1 MGGMDIHVCS
11 GGARI
16 QKRSFLAHHIRVNNE
31 KNEGVKKAPQ
41 AHGGG
46 PLWSFRKYDP
56 LVIRFH
62 PLVKYEINVQ
72 RWPFRGGLC
81 YLNFGLYHK
90 NESEIINNRYR
101 HYCFSCTQKAK
112 TTKATQTHAQNHAA
126 KSNAA
131 KRNRNSTPQNQN
143 LSVVTTNQQRP

>member
-1 MGGMDIHVCS
+1 MYFLYY
-11 GGARI
+11 I
-16 QKRSFLAHHIRVNNE
+16 QTETILNIRVRVNNE

-81 YLNFGLYHK
+81 YLNFRTL
-90 NESEIINNRYR
+90 S
-101 HYCFSCTQKAK
+101 QK
-112 TTKATQTHAQNHAA
+112 
-126 KSNAA
+126 
-131 KRNRNSTPQNQN
+131 
-143 LSVVTTNQQRP
+143 

>member
-1 MGGMDIHVCS
+1 MGCMSDFGYVILETNLLMFMT
-11 GGARI
+11 I
-16 QKRSFLAHHIRVNNE
+16 QACRVNNE

-81 YLNFGLYHK
+81 YLNFRTL
-90 NESEIINNRYR
+90 S
-101 HYCFSCTQKAK
+101 QK
-112 TTKATQTHAQNHAA
+112 
-126 KSNAA
+126 
-131 KRNRNSTPQNQN
+131 
-143 LSVVTTNQQRP
+143 

>member
-1 MGGMDIHVCS
+1 MVLLCS
-11 GGARI
+11 EQQVKSYMRFSTVFYI
-16 QKRSFLAHHIRVNNE
+16 RVRVNNE

-81 YLNFGLYHK
+81 YLNFRTL
-90 NESEIINNRYR
+90 S
-101 HYCFSCTQKAK
+101 QK
-112 TTKATQTHAQNHAA
+112 
-126 KSNAA
+126 
-131 KRNRNSTPQNQN
+131 
-143 LSVVTTNQQRP
+143 

>member
-1 MGGMDIHVCS
+1 MLYSCLPSRLLMSHSLVGYPLIHYVSMPNPSMSRLESKQILDEGFRQILGCDIRV
-11 GGARI
+11 
-16 QKRSFLAHHIRVNNE
+16 RVNNE

-81 YLNFGLYHK
+81 YLNFRSLP
-90 NESEIINNRYR
+90 
-101 HYCFSCTQKAK
+101 QK
-112 TTKATQTHAQNHAA
+112 
-126 KSNAA
+126 
-131 KRNRNSTPQNQN
+131 
-143 LSVVTTNQQRP
+143 

>member
-1 MGGMDIHVCS
+1 MVVHGFAHCSLSKLVNLRVDI
-11 GGARI
+11 R
-16 QKRSFLAHHIRVNNE
+16 LRVNNE

-81 YLNFGLYHK
+81 YF
-90 NESEIINNRYR
+90 
-101 HYCFSCTQKAK
+101 
-112 TTKATQTHAQNHAA
+112 
-126 KSNAA
+126 
-131 KRNRNSTPQNQN
+131 
-143 LSVVTTNQQRP
+143 